1 VHLINLQDIALVVD
15 MYKLQAILNI
25 SCFKEKIVDIRSVTN
40 IMASLIKPKLLI
52 RLTVFKH

>member
-1 VHLINLQDIALVVD
+1 MHLINLQDIALVVD
-15 MYKLQAILNI
+15 MYKLQAIFNI